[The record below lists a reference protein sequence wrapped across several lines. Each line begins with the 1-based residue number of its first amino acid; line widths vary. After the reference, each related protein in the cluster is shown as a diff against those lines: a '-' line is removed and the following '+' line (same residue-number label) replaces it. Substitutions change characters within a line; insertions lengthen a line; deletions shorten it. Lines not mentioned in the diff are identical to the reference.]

1 MRPPFLLSV
10 SKWRAA
16 ERHLNNQPQLG
27 AHMIAIDIL
36 LALHLIGLMMGA
48 GGGFG
53 SMITQREA
61 ATRPPEQAATLK
73 SLGPAMVRF
82 SAIGLIVMLAT
93 GFALVFV
100 RYQGFAD
107 LPLMFWVKMLF
118 VTTLTVA
125 SILVHLTYAKIKTG
139 DVAVASHLAI
149 LGPISGMSSM
159 LAVIFAVFAFH

>member
-1 MRPPFLLSV
+1 
-10 SKWRAA
+10 
-16 ERHLNNQPQLG
+16 
-27 AHMIAIDIL
+27 MIAFDIL

-61 ATRPPEQAATLK
+61 ATRSPEQAATLK

-82 SAIGLIVMLAT
+82 SAIGLVIMLAT

-100 RYQGFAD
+100 KYQSLGD
-107 LPLMFWVKMLF
+107 LPLMFWIKMLF
-118 VTTLTVA
+118 VTTLTLA
-125 SILVHLTYAKIKTG
+125 SILVHLTYAKIKAG
-139 DVAVASHLAI
+139 DFSAASRLAI
-149 LGPISGMSSM
+149 LGPASGMSSL

>member
-1 MRPPFLLSV
+1 
-10 SKWRAA
+10 
-16 ERHLNNQPQLG
+16 
-27 AHMIAIDIL
+27 MIVIDIL

-61 ATRPPEQAATLK
+61 ATRPPEQAAALK

-82 SAIGLIVMLAT
+82 SAIGLVIMLAT
-93 GFALVFV
+93 GFALVFLK
-100 RYQGFAD
+100 YQGFGD
-107 LPLMFWVKMLF
+107 LPLTFWIKMLF
-118 VTTLTVA
+118 VTTLTLA
-125 SILVHLTYAKIKTG
+125 SILVHMTYAKIKAG
-139 DVAVASHLAI
+139 NVAAASRLAI